1 MILKD
6 VAITFGGS
14 HSLRSRTTQ
23 SHGDLI
29 RQKLEI
35 IADIKQADSIRDFG
49 GLYIVHGKYLL
60 EGAVSINAKYAQMLD
75 GTYLD
80 EFESEKCKIQAAN
93 PDLVIDFLHCDF
105 REKEIFAEMKS
116 VDVSILY
123 DVLLHQDNAVEV
135 IRNVASKTKKY
146 IVIAQPCLKESIFP
160 LPNCCVNIQIMDEQT
175 KDELRE
181 GSFWPKEEPT
191 DRFKTQF
198 WMWGQTTTYIVSVL
212 KGLGWCLEDGFNVEG
227 ICGKYWDYPIMRFK
241 PENLKND

>member
-6 VAITFGGS
+6 VVIPFGGS
-14 HSLRSRTTQ
+14 NSLRSRTAQ
-23 SHGDLI
+23 SYGDVI

-60 EGAVSINAKYAQMLD
+60 EGAASINAKYAQMID
-75 GTYLD
+75 VTYLD
-80 EFESEKCKIQAAN
+80 EFESEKRKAQVSS
-93 PDLVIDFLHCDF
+93 PDLVIDFLQGDF
-105 REKEIFAEMKS
+105 REKELFVGMRT

-123 DVLLHQDNAVEV
+123 EVLLHQDNAVEV

-160 LPNCCVNIQIMDEQT
+160 LPNCCVNIQIMDE
-175 KDELRE
+175 LRE

-191 DRFKTQF
+191 ERFTTKF

-212 KGLGWCLEDGFNVEG
+212 KGLGWCLDDGFNIEG